1 MNAKWKRLVTAI
13 LMMAL
18 LLGPIVSMQTPA
30 RAADGE
36 DDNTFIVGFDAEF
49 PPYGYKDDNGEYVG
63 FDLDLAQEVCDR
75 NGWTLKKQ
83 PIEWNSKDMELNSG
97 SISCIW
103 NGFTMNGRED
113 DYTWTKPYVDNSQV
127 VVVRKDSGITQL
139 NDLSGKVVAVQADS
153 SALAALTGEDASEEN
168 KALCATFKD
177 LQQVGD
183 YNSAFMNLES
193 GAVNAIC
200 MDIGVANYE
209 IESRGDKFMMLEDRL
224 SSEEYGIGFKKGNTE
239 LRDKVQATLLDMLA
253 DGTFDEI
260 AEKWGL
266 EGSICLTADDEVQ
279 EETAADDNTFIVGF
293 DAEFPPYGY
302 KNDDGEY
309 VGFDLDVAQKVC
321 DNLGWELVKKPINW
335 DSKDMELNSGNI
347 DCIWNGFT
355 INGREDDYTWSDPY
369 LNNEQVMV
377 VASDSGIETLADL
390 AGKNVVVQAASA
402 ALDALNSED
411 NKELTDSFASLT
423 ENPDYNTAFM
433 NIDSGAADAVAVDIG
448 VAKYQLA
455 QREEGKYKILDEPI
469 QSEQYGIGFA
479 KGNEEL
485 RDTVWA
491 EVMKLY
497 DEGEIDKLAEQ
508 YGVADMLCLGD
519 EEAADKT
526 EENTD
531 AAEENADSDETAEAA
546 EDEAE

>member
-1 MNAKWKRLVTAI
+1 MKKRMLAIMMSALMAAGICSGVT
-13 LMMAL
+13 
-18 LLGPIVSMQTPA
+18 VY
-30 RAADGE
+30 ADA
-36 DDNTFIVGFDAEF
+36 DSKKLTVGFDAEY
-49 PPYGYKDDNGEYVG
+49 PPFGYMD
-63 FDLDLAQEVCDR
+63 
-75 NGWTLKKQ
+75 
-83 PIEWNSKDMELNSG
+83 
-97 SISCIW
+97 
-103 NGFTMNGRED
+103 
-113 DYTWTKPYVDNSQV
+113 
-127 VVVRKDSGITQL
+127 
-139 NDLSGKVVAVQADS
+139 
-153 SALAALTGEDASEEN
+153 
-168 KALCATFKD
+168 
-177 LQQVGD
+177 
-183 YNSAFMNLES
+183 ES
-193 GAVNAIC
+193 
-200 MDIGVANYE
+200 
-209 IESRGDKFMMLEDRL
+209 
-224 SSEEYGIGFKKGNTE
+224 
-239 LRDKVQATLLDMLA
+239 
-253 DGTFDEI
+253 
-260 AEKWGL
+260 
-266 EGSICLTADDEVQ
+266 
-279 EETAADDNTFIVGF
+279 
-293 DAEFPPYGY
+293 
-302 KNDDGEY
+302 GEY

-377 VASDSGIETLADL
+377 VTSDSGIETLADL

-469 QSEQYGIGFA
+469 QSEQYGIGLA

-508 YGVADMLCLGD
+508 YGVVDMLCLGD

-526 EENTD
+526 EESTD
-531 AAEENADSDETAEAA
+531 AAEENADSDEAADADAA

>member
-1 MNAKWKRLVTAI
+1 MKKRMLAIMMSALV
-13 LMMAL
+13 
-18 LLGPIVSMQTPA
+18 
-30 RAADGE
+30 AAGICSGVTVYADA
-36 DDNTFIVGFDAEF
+36 DSKTLTVGFDAEY
-49 PPYGYKDDNGEYVG
+49 PPFGYMD
-63 FDLDLAQEVCDR
+63 
-75 NGWTLKKQ
+75 
-83 PIEWNSKDMELNSG
+83 
-97 SISCIW
+97 
-103 NGFTMNGRED
+103 
-113 DYTWTKPYVDNSQV
+113 
-127 VVVRKDSGITQL
+127 
-139 NDLSGKVVAVQADS
+139 
-153 SALAALTGEDASEEN
+153 
-168 KALCATFKD
+168 
-177 LQQVGD
+177 
-183 YNSAFMNLES
+183 ES
-193 GAVNAIC
+193 
-200 MDIGVANYE
+200 
-209 IESRGDKFMMLEDRL
+209 
-224 SSEEYGIGFKKGNTE
+224 
-239 LRDKVQATLLDMLA
+239 
-253 DGTFDEI
+253 
-260 AEKWGL
+260 
-266 EGSICLTADDEVQ
+266 
-279 EETAADDNTFIVGF
+279 
-293 DAEFPPYGY
+293 
-302 KNDDGEY
+302 GEY

-433 NIDSGAADAVAVDIG
+433 NIDSGAADAVA
-448 VAKYQLA
+448 
-455 QREEGKYKILDEPI
+455 GKYKILDEPI

-485 RDTVWA
+485 RDTVWT

-519 EEAADKT
+519 EKAADKT
-526 EENTD
+526 EESTD
-531 AAEENADSDETAEAA
+531 AAEENADSDEAADADTA

>member
-1 MNAKWKRLVTAI
+1 MK
-13 LMMAL
+13 
-18 LLGPIVSMQTPA
+18 
-30 RAADGE
+30 
-36 DDNTFIVGFDAEF
+36 
-49 PPYGYKDDNGEYVG
+49 
-63 FDLDLAQEVCDR
+63 
-75 NGWTLKKQ
+75 LKKIAAMLMAGVMCIGLMAGCGSSDKNAQ
-83 PIEWNSKDMELNSG
+83 TDSTDPKD
-97 SISCIW
+97 
-103 NGFTMNGRED
+103 R
-113 DYTWTKPYVDNSQV
+113 
-127 VVVRKDSGITQL
+127 TQL
-139 NDLSGKVVAVQADS
+139 
-153 SALAALTGEDASEEN
+153 T
-168 KALCATFKD
+168 
-177 LQQVGD
+177 
-183 YNSAFMNLES
+183 
-193 GAVNAIC
+193 
-200 MDIGVANYE
+200 
-209 IESRGDKFMMLEDRL
+209 
-224 SSEEYGIGFKKGNTE
+224 
-239 LRDKVQATLLDMLA
+239 
-253 DGTFDEI
+253 
-260 AEKWGL
+260 
-266 EGSICLTADDEVQ
+266 
-279 EETAADDNTFIVGF
+279 VGF

-302 KNDDGEY
+302 KNGDDYE
-309 VGFDLDVAQKVC
+309 GFDLDLAQAVC
-321 DNLGWELVKKPINW
+321 DYYGWKLVKQPIDW

-377 VASDSGIETLADL
+377 VTSDSGIETLADL

-485 RDTVWA
+485 RDTVWT

-519 EEAADKT
+519 EEADKT
-526 EENTD
+526 EESTD
-531 AAEENADSDETAEAA
+531 AAEENADSDEAADADTA